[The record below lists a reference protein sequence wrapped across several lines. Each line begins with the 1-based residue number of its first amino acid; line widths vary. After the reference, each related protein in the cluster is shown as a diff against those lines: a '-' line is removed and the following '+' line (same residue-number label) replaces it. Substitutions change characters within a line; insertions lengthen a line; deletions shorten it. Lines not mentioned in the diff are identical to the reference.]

1 MTVVVGYMP
10 TAPGHAALDAA
21 ILETERRST
30 DLVVVQPRP
39 RRHPSQ
45 EVVADIDVEQDKLA
59 RSGVRYVLREP
70 DHDSDPADVILDTAR
85 EYDAELIV
93 LGIRRRSPVGKI
105 ITASTA
111 QRVLLESPCP
121 VLCVKAIYD

>member
-21 ILETERRST
+21 ISEAERRGT

-39 RRHPSQ
+39 KRHQPP
-45 EVVADIDVEQDKLA
+45 EIDEDIDVEQQKLA
-59 RSGVRYVLREP
+59 RSGVRYELREP
-70 DHDSDPADVILDTAR
+70 DHDSDPADVIIDTAR
-85 EYDAELIV
+85 ERSAELIV
-93 LGIRRRSPVGKI
+93 LGIRRRTPVGKI
-105 ITASTA
+105 IMASTA

-121 VLCVKAIYD
+121 VLTVKADYD

>member
-21 ILETERRST
+21 ILEAERRGT
-30 DLVVVQPRP
+30 DLMVVQPRP
-39 RRHPSQ
+39 KRHQPP
-45 EVVADIDVEQDKLA
+45 EIGADIDVEQEKLT
-59 RSGVRYVLREP
+59 RSGLRYELREP
-70 DHDSDPADVILDTAR
+70 EHDSDPADVILDTAR
-85 EYDAELIV
+85 DSQAELIV

-105 ITASTA
+105 IMASTA

-121 VLCVKAIYD
+121 VLCVKAVYD

>member
-21 ILETERRST
+21 ILEAERRGT
-30 DLVVVQPRP
+30 DLMVVQPRP
-39 RRHPSQ
+39 KRHQPP
-45 EVVADIDVEQDKLA
+45 EIGADIDVEQEKLT
-59 RSGVRYVLREP
+59 RSGLRYELREP
-70 DHDSDPADVILDTAR
+70 EHDSDPADVILDTAR
-85 EYDAELIV
+85 DSRAELIV

-105 ITASTA
+105 IMASTA

-121 VLCVKAIYD
+121 VLCVKAVYD